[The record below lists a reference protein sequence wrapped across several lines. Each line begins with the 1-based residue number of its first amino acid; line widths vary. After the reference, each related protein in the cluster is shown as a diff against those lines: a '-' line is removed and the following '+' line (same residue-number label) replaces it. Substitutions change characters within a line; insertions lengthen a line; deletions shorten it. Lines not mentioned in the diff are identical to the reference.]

1 MDYFKIALIGILVC
15 FFFVG
20 FYGGNY
26 YAESQS
32 QPEPVK
38 AKVLTQFGCVE
49 TTLTIEEWYYQ
60 AKLLCSIGQ
69 CDKVG
74 RICN

>member
-1 MDYFKIALIGILVC
+1 MNKTNFILSVLFVAVLLIG
-15 FFFVG
+15 
-20 FYGGNY
+20 FYSGNVY
-26 YAESQS
+26 FEKT

-38 AKVLTQFGCVE
+38 AKIATEFGCVE

-60 AKLLCSIGQ
+60 AKLLCGIGQ